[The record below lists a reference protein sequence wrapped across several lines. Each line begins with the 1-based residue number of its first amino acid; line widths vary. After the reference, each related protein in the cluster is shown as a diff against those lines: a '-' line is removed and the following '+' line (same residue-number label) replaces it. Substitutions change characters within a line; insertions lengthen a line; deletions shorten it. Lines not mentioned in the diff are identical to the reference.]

1 MATILFDC
9 QNKTAI
15 ARRLIELGDTRK
27 LNTLRKLP
35 LHVLQ
40 DMLPKCYVDKA
51 AYDAM
56 PATLP
61 VIELPQVEPVCHT
74 YVEPA
79 HIPTDKELY
88 QAALAPKLELVMLR
102 DEPAPAPMNR
112 WLALAMVPFMML
124 GRIMGM

>member
-1 MATILFDC
+1 MSKA
-9 QNKTAI
+9 QI
-15 ARRLIELGDTRK
+15 ARRLIELGNSK
-27 LNTLRKLP
+27 SFNTLRKYSVADLEAE
-35 LHVLQ
+35 L
-40 DMLPKCYVDKA
+40 A
-51 AYDAM
+51 AAM

-112 WLALAMVPFMML
+112 WVALMLMPFMML